1 MDLEGHLEMALDL
14 NVEEPPGAKECK
26 DCSSQAST
34 RQRERERVSLPS
46 LHRGPADI
54 VAVVQ
59 PHPFQTSD
67 SRPIRGWFCV
77 VLVTKLVGTYWS
89 SKRK

>member
-34 RQRERERVSLPS
+34 RQREREREFLSHPYIGVLPTSL
-46 LHRGPADI
+46 L
-54 VAVVQ
+54 
-59 PHPFQTSD
+59 
-67 SRPIRGWFCV
+67 
-77 VLVTKLVGTYWS
+77 WS
-89 SKRK
+89 SHTHFRHLIPDPSEGGFVLF

>member
-34 RQRERERVSLPS
+34 RQREREREFLSHPYIGVLPTSL
-46 LHRGPADI
+46 L
-54 VAVVQ
+54 
-59 PHPFQTSD
+59 
-67 SRPIRGWFCV
+67 
-77 VLVTKLVGTYWS
+77 
-89 SKRK
+89 